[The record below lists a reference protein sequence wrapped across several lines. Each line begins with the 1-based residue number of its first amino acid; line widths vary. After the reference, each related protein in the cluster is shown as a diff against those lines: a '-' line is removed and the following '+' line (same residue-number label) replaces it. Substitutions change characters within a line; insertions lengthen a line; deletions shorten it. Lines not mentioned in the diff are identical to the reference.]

1 MTVSESSEQQAL
13 VRMNCVFVAG
23 WTCQL
28 EVEEIPLEVC
38 RLCVEARRSHADE
51 LAKTVKRI
59 VRKAEAPKPVAER
72 RIAES
77 ELESLSSL
85 DRLFVNDEI
94 ALEEYTRRRGE
105 AIKRLQDAKARTSYV
120 FSS

>member
-1 MTVSESSEQQAL
+1 MTVLESSEQQEL
-13 VRMNCVFVAG
+13 VRMNCMFVAD

-38 RLCVEARRSHADE
+38 RLCVEARTSHGDM
-51 LAKTVKRI
+51 LAKTVKRT
-59 VRKAEAPKPVAER
+59 VRKTEAPKPTVEP

-85 DRLFVNDEI
+85 DGLFVNDEI
-94 ALEEYTRRRGE
+94 SLEEYVRRRDE
-105 AIKRLQDAKARTSYV
+105 AVKRLQDAKVRTSYV

>member
-1 MTVSESSEQQAL
+1 MTVLESSEQQEL
-13 VRMNCVFVAG
+13 VRMSCMFVADY
-23 WTCQL
+23 TCQL

-38 RLCVEARRSHADE
+38 RLCVEARKSHGDM
-51 LAKTVKRI
+51 LAKTVKRT
-59 VRKAEAPKPVAER
+59 VRKTEAPKPVAEP

-94 ALEEYTRRRGE
+94 ALEEYVRRRGE
-105 AIKRLQDAKARTSYV
+105 AVKRLQEAKARRST
-120 FSS
+120 

>member
-1 MTVSESSEQQAL
+1 MTALESSEQRAL
-13 VRMNCVFVAG
+13 VGTSCMFVAD

-38 RLCVEARRSHADE
+38 RLCVEARTSHGDM
-51 LAKTVKRI
+51 LAKTVKRA
-59 VRKAEAPKPVAER
+59 VRRAEAPKPTVEPRKAED
-72 RIAES
+72 

-94 ALEEYTRRRGE
+94 SLEEYVRRRDE
-105 AIKRLQDAKARTSYV
+105 AVKRLQDAKARTSYM